1 MLTLE
6 RLLSRVSEGRRP
18 SLRVSELATLN
29 QIDLDGEKLSS
40 IPGDV
45 VASIPSAT
53 RLFLQNNSLTDVSF
67 LKPLSRL
74 RYLNL
79 AGNKLQKVTFLC
91 CSLLSPGP
99 SLTAQT
105 CISTFA
111 RGLTKSVKKLFKFQ
125 WERWHMQAQNSDNG
139 PVQEPGLV
147 FEQSARRAP
156 AYGDLLVG
164 QRTGRHGKPCR
175 AESHK
180 QQH

>member
-67 LKPLSRL
+67 LKPLGRL

-79 AGNKLQKVTFLC
+79 AGNKLQKVTFLWY
-91 CSLLSPGP
+91 SLLFLGP

-111 RGLTKSVKKLFKFQ
+111 HGLTQSFKQLFKFQ
-125 WERWHMQAQNSDNG
+125 RERWHMQGQNSDNG
-139 PVQEPGLV
+139 PVQETGPVLA
-147 FEQSARRAP
+147 QSARRAP
-156 AYGDLLVG
+156 AYGDL
-164 QRTGRHGKPCR
+164 QPFCR
-175 AESHK
+175 
-180 QQH
+180 